1 MNHTPTDSDAS
12 PEGSF
17 DDSSEKS
24 SDPSLEQL
32 LNRADIWRGDVR
44 ILAPQIALDT
54 GYPELNAALLNDGWP
69 RRSLVEVCQKG
80 FNPQEWLLLSPA
92 LKAADGYVVLLNPP
106 VMPFCQALIQAGLDL
121 DQIIIVQ
128 VSNKADFLASFV
140 ELARS
145 ESCAVLLAWQQQH
158 NLSYTELR
166 KCFLATNEGAALCVM
181 FRPEHAQQQ
190 SSPASLRLLS
200 EITANDI
207 QLRIFKQKG
216 VLQQSLSQAIK
227 LPVPALWKALLPY
240 HLLDQALLPGKSDT
254 SKAGRKSA
262 SILPL
267 RRGKR

>member
-1 MNHTPTDSDAS
+1 MNPTTTDTSDVAPS
-12 PEGSF
+12 
-17 DDSSEKS
+17 DS

-32 LNRADIWRGDVR
+32 LNRADIWRGDAR
-44 ILAPQIALDT
+44 IVAPQLALDS
-54 GYPELNAALLNDGWP
+54 GYAELNAALLNGGWP
-69 RRSLVEVCQKG
+69 RCNLVEVCQKG
-80 FNPQEWLLLSPA
+80 FNQLEWFLLSPA
-92 LKAADGYVVLLNPP
+92 LKAADGYIVLLNPP
-106 VMPFCQALIQAGLDL
+106 LMPFAQALIQAGIDL

-128 VSNKADFLASFV
+128 VDNKADFLASFV

-166 KCFLATNEGAALCVM
+166 KCLLATNEGAALCVM

-190 SSPASLRLLS
+190 SSPASLRLQS
-200 EITANDI
+200 EITANHV
-207 QLRIFKQKG
+207 QLKIFKQKG
-216 VLQQSLSQAIK
+216 VLQQALSQAIK
-227 LPVPALWKALLPY
+227 LPVPTLWKALLPY
-240 HLLDQALLPGKSDT
+240 HLLDQTLLPGKSDT